1 MILRLLKNL
10 FGYSLRFIRMIYP
23 LIIGRLFFKHYGSNF
38 DPGFNMKF
46 QSGRNISI
54 GDNFSGMGMIFFYAN
69 EGSLSIGNN
78 CGLSTNIQFGAANGE
93 ITIGN
98 DVMIASNVVMR
109 AANHGIGK
117 EQKMYMQT
125 YDEGQIIIED
135 DVWIGANVIILK
147 NVTISKG
154 AVIGAG
160 SVVTKDVPS
169 YAIAAGNPAKVLRY
183 RT

>member
-1 MILRLLKNL
+1 MI
-10 FGYSLRFIRMIYP
+10 FP
-23 LIIGRLFFKHYGSNF
+23 LIVGKVFFKHCGINF
-38 DPGFNMKF
+38 DPGLGMRFL
-46 QSGRNISI
+46 SGRNISI
-54 GDNFSGMGMIFFYAN
+54 GDDFSGMGKISFYAN
-69 EGSLSIGNN
+69 EGFLSIGNN
-78 CGLSTNIQFGAANGE
+78 CGVSTNIQFGAANGK

-109 AANHGIGK
+109 AANHGIEK
-117 EQKMYMQT
+117 KQKMYLQT
-125 YDEGQIIIED
+125 YDEGKIIIED

-169 YAIAAGNPAKVLRY
+169 YAVAAGNPAKVLRY
-183 RT
+183 RS

>member
-1 MILRLLKNL
+1 MKLLKNL
-10 FGYSLRFIRMIYP
+10 FGLLIRFIRMTFP
-23 LIIGRLFFKHYGSNF
+23 FIIGKLFFKDCGSNF
-38 DPGFNMKF
+38 DPGFRMKF

-54 GDNFSGMGMIFFYAN
+54 GNNFSGMGMIFFYAN

-78 CGLSTNIQFGAANGE
+78 CGVSTNIQFGSANGK

-125 YDEGQIIIED
+125 YDEGQIMIED

-147 NVTISKG
+147 NVKISKG